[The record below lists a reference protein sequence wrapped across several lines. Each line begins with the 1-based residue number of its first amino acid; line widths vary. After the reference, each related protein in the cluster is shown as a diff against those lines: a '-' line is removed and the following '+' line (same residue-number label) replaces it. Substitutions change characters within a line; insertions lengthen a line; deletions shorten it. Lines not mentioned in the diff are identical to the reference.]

1 MIHGSR
7 IVSYYVTTGMQL
19 SEISLHLAN
28 TTYATDRGTV
38 VRQPLINHTWWSWH
52 SKLNWGWV
60 TESYTIIHISSGTQ
74 NYPVTNTECHSVFHL
89 LESCVNLLNPI
100 MRHCVIVDF
109 DLTQLWTANYTIVIF
124 LSVLLGDL
132 NCTITITLNSHEQ
145 LLLFAVFNGER
156 NNFYIIDVLLTI
168 LEVDFLLV
176 VVVLCNIFCICYN
189 MHKWTTPPF
198 TEIAVR
204 TIESLYTMWFKLR
217 GKTDLRFRK
226 RFSFYENRAP

>member
-1 MIHGSR
+1 
-7 IVSYYVTTGMQL
+7 
-19 SEISLHLAN
+19 
-28 TTYATDRGTV
+28 
-38 VRQPLINHTWWSWH
+38 
-52 SKLNWGWV
+52 
-60 TESYTIIHISSGTQ
+60 
-74 NYPVTNTECHSVFHL
+74 
-89 LESCVNLLNPI
+89 

-132 NCTITITLNSHEQ
+132 NCTITITLNSHGQ

-189 MHKWTTPPF
+189 MHK
-198 TEIAVR
+198 
-204 TIESLYTMWFKLR
+204 
-217 GKTDLRFRK
+217 
-226 RFSFYENRAP
+226 